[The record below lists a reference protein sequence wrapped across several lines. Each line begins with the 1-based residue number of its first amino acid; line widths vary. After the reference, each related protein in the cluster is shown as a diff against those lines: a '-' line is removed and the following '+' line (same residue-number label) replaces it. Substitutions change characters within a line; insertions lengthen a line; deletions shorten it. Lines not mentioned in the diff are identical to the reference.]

1 LIMLLETERL
11 WLRDF
16 VEDDWKAVYAYQVN
30 PHYSRY
36 YNWTNRT
43 EEEVKQ
49 LIRYNITSQ
58 ATEPRRDFE
67 LALVA
72 KDVNRVIGS
81 CHLRITDYDRREASI
96 GYELDPLDWGKGYA
110 TEASKRLLN
119 LGFDEL
125 GLHRIWSQVIAEN
138 LRSGRVLVRLGMRL
152 EGRLRETEFIR
163 DHWCDTLLY
172 AILDHEWKAQ

>member
-1 LIMLLETERL
+1 MLLETERL

-16 VEDDWKAVYAYQVN
+16 VEEDWKAVYAYQVN

-36 YNWTNRT
+36 YNWTHRT
-43 EEEVKQ
+43 EDEVKLHIQ
-49 LIRYNITSQ
+49 DNIARQTTQ
-58 ATEPRRDFE
+58 PRGDFE

-72 KDVNRVIGS
+72 KDTDRVIGS
-81 CHLRITDYDRREASI
+81 CHLRITDSDRREASI
-96 GYELDPLDWGKGYA
+96 GYELDPQDWGKGYA
-110 TEASKRLLN
+110 TEASRRLLS
-119 LGFDEL
+119 LGFEEL

-172 AILDHEWKAQ
+172 AILEREWKAQ